1 MNAFAETAKM
11 IKIVTSMECFVTR
24 HLNQVWDNVVSDV
37 PCKRSGRSGV
47 DVESTKSVR
56 KYNHKC
62 LELPEWDPEFV
73 NPQGRPF

>member
-73 NPQGRPF
+73 NPQGRSF